1 MIRLQHW
8 LAQGT
13 AALRVVLVL
22 TVITGLAYPLGLT
35 AVALLPGLSHQAQ
48 GSLIT
53 RNGKVVGSSLIGQNF
68 ADAQGDPLV
77 QYFQPRPSDAGA
89 AGYDPTASAAGNLG
103 PQSTVDTL
111 SAPGRP
117 GSGTLSLLSQVCG
130 RSLAVG
136 QFNGVSG
143 ARPYCTP
150 TGVGA
155 VLGVFRADGLTGAVT
170 QVVSLNQECPATP
183 FLRTYQGVAVQCAN
197 YGADYTKAL
206 VTPVRGDA
214 PADPAVPPDAVT
226 ASASGLD
233 PQISPQY
240 AQVQAPRVA
249 KARGIPLA
257 EVQALI
263 AQYTTGR
270 ALGVLGGPGVNVL
283 ELNLALDRSHP
294 YVAKKAQS

>member
-1 MIRLQHW
+1 MTRLPHW
-8 LAQGT
+8 LAQYV

-35 AVALLPGLSHQAQ
+35 AVALLPGLRNQAQ

-53 RNGKVVGSSLIGQNF
+53 QNGKVVGSSLIGQNF
-68 ADAQGDPLV
+68 TDAQGNPLI

-89 AGYDPTASAAGNLG
+89 AGYDPTASGASNLG
-103 PQSTVDTL
+103 PQSDVDTL
-111 SAPGRP
+111 PAPGMP
-117 GSGTLSLLSQVCG
+117 NSGKLSLLSQVCA

-143 ARPYCTP
+143 ARPYCTS
-150 TGVGA
+150 TGIGA
-155 VLGVFRADGLTGAVT
+155 VLGVFRADGLTGAIT
-170 QVVSLNQECPATP
+170 EVVSLNQECPAVP
-183 FLRTYQGVAVQCAN
+183 FVRTYQGVTVQCAT
-197 YGADYTKAL
+197 YGADYSKAL
-206 VTPVRGDA
+206 ITPVRGDA
-214 PADPAVPPDAVT
+214 PADPVVPPDAVT

-240 AQVQAPRVA
+240 AQLQAPRVA

-294 YVAKKAQS
+294 YTGKKA